1 MGTLYWISVRQLTG
15 RSRMIIIGVLAI
27 VPVLLGLIVRLNSGS
42 PDGPSPGN
50 LDQVLVALLFGAAVL
65 PIITL
70 TVSTAAMGNDLE
82 DRTLS
87 NLTLTPFSRWAIIL
101 PKYAASVTVA
111 GVPLLV
117 SAIVGLNLAYDADSQ
132 AVTAA
137 VLAMAL
143 AIATYSAVF
152 LWLGLA
158 SGRSLGFGL
167 MYVFVWEFLFTQFVS
182 GLRFLSIRAY
192 MIGVIRGIDDRR
204 FAEDADKVISM
215 PISLSVLIALTVV
228 FTILAIRRLRTMD
241 VP

>member
-15 RSRMIIIGVLAI
+15 RSRMLIIGVLAM
-27 VPVLLGLIVRLNSGS
+27 VPVLLGLVISLNA
-42 PDGPSPGN
+42 DGPSPN
-50 LDQVLVALLFGAAVL
+50 EMDQVLVALLFGAAVL

-70 TVSTAAMGNDLE
+70 TVSTAALGNDLE

-101 PKYAASVTVA
+101 PKFAASVTVA
-111 GVPLLV
+111 GIPLLF
-117 SAIVGLNLAYDADSQ
+117 SAIIGLSLAYENDSQ
-132 AVTAA
+132 AVIAA
-137 VLAMAL
+137 VIAMAL
-143 AIATYSAVF
+143 AIITYSAVF

-158 SGRSLGFGL
+158 TGRALGFGL

-192 MIGVIRGIDDRR
+192 MIGVVRGIDDRR
-204 FAEDADKVISM
+204 FADEAEKVISM
-215 PISLSVLIALTVV
+215 PVSLAVLIALTVI
-228 FTILAIRRLRTMD
+228 FTLLAIRRLRTMD